1 MRILFLTNFFP
12 PYEIGG
18 QERSCLE
25 VFEGLSARG
34 HECLILTSMHGTNN
48 VPTEE
53 GRIRR
58 WLYLEMDMVPLR
70 HGLIFFTQRKQR
82 ENNNLQILERLIA
95 DFQPD
100 ILFIWGMWNLPRS
113 LPALAE
119 RLLPGRVA
127 YRFAE
132 YWPTLPSQHEMYWRA
147 PAKNRITFL
156 PKWIMSRIALAMLA
170 MDRRQIPIKFEHVVC
185 VSAGTRQVLVDAGI
199 PVIHA
204 RVIHTG
210 LDVQEFTNG
219 HQPLREEEN
228 HPLKLLYAGRLST
241 EKGVDTVIQA
251 MSELVKTLGRGDI
264 HLQLAGAGQESYEN
278 ELRDSAR
285 QLGLEDVVAF
295 LGRVPSKEMPKL
307 MQSCQV
313 LIVPSIWPEPFAR
326 VVLEGM
332 VSRMVVVA
340 TPTGGTGEIVTDG
353 ENGLLFPA
361 GNSSALAQRIRS
373 LAENPSLRI
382 KLAEAGWQTVMQHYT
397 KTGMLDAYE
406 KFLFETPGLRGLGK
420 G

>member
-1 MRILFLTNFFP
+1 MRILFLSNFFP

-25 VFEGLSARG
+25 VFEGLIARG
-34 HECLILTSMHGTNN
+34 HECLLLTSMHGTNN

-53 GRIRR
+53 GGIRR

-70 HGLIFFTQRKQR
+70 HGLIFFTKRKQR
-82 ENNNLQILERLIA
+82 ENHNLQTLERLIT
-95 DFQPD
+95 DYRPD
-100 ILFIWGMWNLPRS
+100 ILFIWGMWNLPRT

-147 PAKNRITFL
+147 PAKNWITFL

-170 MDRRQIPIKFEHVVC
+170 MDKQQVQIKFEHVVC
-185 VSAGTRQVLVDAGI
+185 VSEGTRQVLLDAGI
-199 PVIHA
+199 PVAHA

-219 HQPLREEEN
+219 SQPLQKEEN
-228 HPLKLLYAGRLST
+228 RPLKLLYAGRLSA
-241 EKGVDTVIQA
+241 EKGVNTVIQA
-251 MSELVKTLGRGDI
+251 MGELVKTIGRYAI

-278 ELRDSAR
+278 ELRDSVR
-285 QLGLEDVVAF
+285 QLGLEDVVTF
-295 LGRVPSKEMPKL
+295 LGRVPSKEMPAL
-307 MQSCQV
+307 MQSCDV
-313 LIVPSIWPEPFAR
+313 LIVSSIWPEPFAR

-340 TPTGGTGEIVTDG
+340 TPTGGTSEIVEDR

-361 GNSSALAQRIRS
+361 GDSSALAQQIRS
-373 LAENPSLRI
+373 LTENPPLRK
-382 KLAEAGWQTVMQHYT
+382 KLAEAGRQTVMEHYT

-406 KFLFETPGLRGLGK
+406 DFLLEALGIK
-420 G
+420 V